1 MDLSLSDICAV
12 LGCSKAAASRLRA
25 GKYERPGSE
34 LIQRYQALEAVVKRA
49 ETGKEKDVK
58 FKVLSVTGAG
68 DKQVT
73 KVVHVVDVSVKDL
86 DTPRYKL
93 YFQND
98 HHMRQW
104 ESRLTAWLDMRAA
117 QS

>member
-49 ETGKEKDVK
+49 ETGKEKASLTDLC
-58 FKVLSVTGAG
+58 FECPGRIAAAAG
-68 DKQVT
+68 
-73 KVVHVVDVSVKDL
+73 
-86 DTPRYKL
+86 RR
-93 YFQND
+93 N
-98 HHMRQW
+98 
-104 ESRLTAWLDMRAA
+104 
-117 QS
+117 